1 MSNPTFRQGPITFP
15 IASDVE
21 KFRLVTVNAE
31 GKIAHAAADG
41 AIFGAVT
48 EKGRLA
54 PEAAGAPDLAVH
66 YGVAAVK
73 LETTDAIK
81 AGAAVYAAADGKV
94 AASGT
99 VQVGVAVRATENK
112 KTLTVL
118 NGLPHAAAAAAEA

>member
-21 KFRLVTVNAE
+21 QFRLVTINAE
-31 GKIAHAAADG
+31 GKIAHAAATG
-41 AIFGAVT
+41 AVFGAVT

-54 PEAAGAPDLAVH
+54 PEAAGAPELAVH

-73 LETTDAIK
+73 LETTDTIK

-94 AASGT
+94 AAEGT
-99 VQVGVAVRATENK
+99 VQVGVAVRATENN

-118 NGLPHAAAAAAEA
+118 NGLPHAAASSEA

>member
-21 KFRLVTVNAE
+21 QFRLVTINAE
-31 GKIAHAAADG
+31 GKIAHAAATG
-41 AIFGAVT
+41 AVFGAVT

-54 PEAAGAPDLAVH
+54 PEAAGAPELAVH

-73 LETTDAIK
+73 LETDDTIK

-94 AASGT
+94 AAEGT
-99 VQVGVAVRATENK
+99 VQVGVAVRATENN

-118 NGLPHAAAAAAEA
+118 NGLPAAASVAA